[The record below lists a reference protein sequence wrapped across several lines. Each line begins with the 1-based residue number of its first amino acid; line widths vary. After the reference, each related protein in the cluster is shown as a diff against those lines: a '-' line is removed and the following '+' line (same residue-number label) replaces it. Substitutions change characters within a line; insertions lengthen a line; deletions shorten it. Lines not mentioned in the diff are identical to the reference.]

1 MKTLDRSIMV
11 ALSLSL
17 STVSLNARAA
27 AAETP
32 QSEQASAIAN
42 IVQKAMKTEHLRAV
56 IVKVTQ
62 GDKVVINQAVGEA
75 MTRPHFSPR
84 S

>member
-42 IVQKAMKTEHLRAV
+42 IVQKSDEDRASPGGHR
-56 IVKVTQ
+56 Q
-62 GDKVVINQAVGEA
+62 GHPGRQSRD
-75 MTRPHFSPR
+75 
-84 S
+84 